1 MPLDAIVLTALR
13 RELTDTLTGAKVDRI
28 GMPEKDLLILSLRT
42 RESGTVRLLISLRP
56 GSARIHLTT
65 RSYENPAQPPM
76 FCMLLRKHL
85 LGARITG
92 FEQPEGERL
101 IALRFDAS
109 DELNYHSERSLYL
122 ELMGKGINLVLADAD
137 GRILDCTRRL
147 DYSENARRA
156 LLPGL
161 FYTLPPEQPKTSFF
175 RADAAEFAAQAA
187 LADRGRDCADW
198 LRETFGGLSPML
210 CRELAFGGWDGL
222 EAAAGE
228 LRELV
233 RNERFT
239 PVMIYENGQAKD
251 YSFTRLR
258 QYAGSAEQTEYP
270 SFCELLDE
278 FYDRRDREENRRR
291 RSSELTRMVNT
302 SLSRLRRKTAVREQ
316 ELFAT
321 EKREEYRRR
330 GDLITANIYRL
341 KRGMDSFEAQDYYE
355 EDAPVVTIPLDPR
368 KTPQQN
374 AAANYKLYNKAKTA
388 ARVLTGLIESS
399 REEEAYLESVLHEL
413 TLAEGERDLNEIRD
427 ELTEGG
433 YLKPKGDRK
442 RRKKTAPSRPLRFLS
457 GAGEEIWVGRN
468 NAQNDELTLRTAHR
482 NDLWLH
488 VQKLPGSHVIVPQ
501 REGEAKEE
509 TVRLA
514 ADLAATFSAVP
525 EGGRAAVDCAL
536 VRNVKKP
543 AGAKPGRVIYT
554 DYKTLIGR
562 SDPKLKERTAE

>member
-13 RELTDTLTGAKVDRI
+13 RELTGTLTGAKVDRI

-42 RESGTVRLLISLRP
+42 REAGNAKLLISLRP
-56 GSARIHLTT
+56 GSARIHLTQQA
-65 RSYENPAQPPM
+65 YENPAQPPM

-85 LGARITG
+85 LGARVAG

-101 IALRFDAS
+101 IGVRFNAS
-109 DELNYHSERSLYL
+109 DEMNFRTERTLWL
-122 ELMGKGINLVLADAD
+122 ELMGKGINLILADAD

-161 FYTLPPEQPKTSFF
+161 FYTLPPAQPRPPFF
-175 RADAAEFAAQAA
+175 RTEAEEFGRLAAQA
-187 LADRGRDCADW
+187 DPGRDCAAW
-198 LRETFGGLSPML
+198 LQETFSGLPPLL
-210 CRELAFGGWDGL
+210 CRELAADGWGGL
-222 EAAAGE
+222 AAHAEA

-233 RNERFT
+233 REERFT
-239 PVMIYENGQAKD
+239 PLMYSENGQPKD
-251 YSFTRLR
+251 FSFMPLR
-258 QYAGSAEQTEYP
+258 QYAGRMEPTEYP
-270 SFCELLDE
+270 SFSEMLDE
-278 FYDRRDREENRRR
+278 YYARRDREENRRR
-291 RSSELTRMVNT
+291 RSADLTRTVNT
-302 SLSRLRRKTAVREQ
+302 ALSRLRRKLAAREQ

-341 KRGMDSFEAQDYYE
+341 KRGMESFEAQDFYE
-355 EDAPVVTIPLDPR
+355 EDAPVVTVPLDPR
-368 KTPQQN
+368 RTPQQN
-374 AAANYKLYNKAKTA
+374 AAANYRLYSKARTA
-388 ARVLTGLIESS
+388 REVLTGLIESS

-413 TLAEGERDLNEIRD
+413 TLAEGEKDLGEIRS
-427 ELTEGG
+427 ELTAAG
-433 YLKPKGDRK
+433 YLRQKGAPGKKK
-442 RRKKTAPSRPLRFLS
+442 RTQPSRPLRFVS
-457 GAGEEIWVGRN
+457 SAGEEIWVGRN

-482 NDLWLH
+482 GDLWLH

-514 ADLAATFSAVP
+514 ADLAATFSGAADG
-525 EGGRAAVDCAL
+525 ERAAVDCTL

-554 DYKTLIGR
+554 DYRTLIGR
-562 SDPKLKERTAE
+562 SDHTLKDSSE